1 MIIGGAYQGKLTL
14 AAREYGLTPGDIC
27 DLAAGEPAPGTR
39 CYIHLEELTR
49 RQEDTESY
57 LPLLTAAEVVIARE
71 IGSGVVPMDAGER
84 AWRERHAQT
93 EGSLRNLYYGAADI
107 PALPESL
114 SELHR
119 RAGDYPTAQRYYTS
133 GMLRTEQT
141 LAAIYG
147 NVPHTRLPGLRE
159 MDFGD
164 FEMKSYEELKDTP
177 AYQAWITDVEHNP
190 CPHGESAPQVLR
202 RSLAAIAPVVQRPE
216 DAVCV
221 IHGGVTAGL
230 MMAWFGGGRYDYSVS
245 PGQGF
250 QVTFREG
257 QPVSYTRIPA
267 AE

>member
-1 MIIGGAYQGKLTL
+1 MKLTL
-14 AAREYGLTPGDIC
+14 L
-27 DLAAGEPAPGTR
+27 
-39 CYIHLEELTR
+39 
-49 RQEDTESY
+49 
-57 LPLLTAAEVVIARE
+57 
-71 IGSGVVPMDAGER
+71 
-84 AWRERHAQT
+84 RHAQT

-147 NVPHTRLPGLRE
+147 SVPHTRLPGLRE

-202 RSLAAIAPVVQRPE
+202 RSLAAITPVVQGTE

-230 MMAWFGGGRYDYSVS
+230 MMAWFGSGRYDYSVS